1 MSDKSLRQE
10 IKDLK
15 DLEERNESPLDPV
28 VYTEEEPVPDV
39 SPALSTRT
47 STFSSSTARTSTSLA
62 SKGYPFM
69 LPLKGEKKLPTDL
82 SCSLYNIF
90 SILYRALL
98 ESILFSSLFILPSL
112 IVYSCT
118 EDSWYN
124 FLSRRWNEK
133 YEYFSPVMEFV
144 RITVHVAVIYST
156 WVFIDAFTRIAP
168 LVIRRS
174 WHLLGQPIP
183 NSVKTTLAGWK
194 AARSPLKLALFC
206 FLALVLTDNFVFGS
220 SKLVSSAS
228 ELTTSTLS
236 NLSQAWQW
244 AEYLLV
250 ALTSLSIIILCQK
263 VLMQLITSS
272 YRKQALASRILA
284 SNFKFRVLTRLFR
297 QTNLGEIDARRS
309 IVREHAREALHP
321 FDEDFVEISK
331 DIAGIRLN
339 SAERAES
346 IASALWARVCPFSR
360 DYLVLEDLRPFFTA
374 EDSTEAFAVFDRS
387 GSGIVNSVT
396 WVDSIK
402 EIWSERCNLTSSIRM
417 SDATLGT
424 LEGIINTFLFAGWT
438 LTILSLISKSGYT
451 FLTSILSFVFVFSFL
466 FKDSCERIFKSF
478 IFVLVEHPFDIG
490 DTVIIDKVKYTV
502 LEMKLFQTTFR
513 RHADSTVT
521 YIPNNNLLSKYI
533 YNEERSDLTIESLL
547 VTLPSDTSISILGSL
562 QQKLNTFLNEKFAS
576 YTGNIR
582 ILPIEV
588 QDGKMNV
595 RIEFKFQ
602 DGREIEKDIKISRKA
617 SISQQIQNYLNETK
631 III

>member
-1 MSDKSLRQE
+1 MSDKNLRQE
-10 IKDLK
+10 INELK

-28 VYTEEEPVPDV
+28 VYTEDDPVPDV
-39 SPALSTRT
+39 SPSLSTRT
-47 STFSSSTARTSTSLA
+47 STSGSSDTSKLPA
-62 SKGYPFM
+62 GYPFI
-69 LPLKGEKKLPTDL
+69 LPLQGDKKLPADL
-82 SCSLYNIF
+82 SCSLFNIF
-90 SILYRALL
+90 SILYRAFL
-98 ESILFSSLFILPSL
+98 ESLIFGSLFILPAL
-112 IVYSCT
+112 IVYACT

-124 FLSRRWNEK
+124 FLTRRWNEK

-144 RITVHVAVIYST
+144 RMAVHVAVIYSV
-156 WVFIDAFTRIAP
+156 WVFIDAFTRVVP

-194 AARSPLKLALFC
+194 ASRSTLKLALFG
-206 FLALVLTDNFVFGS
+206 FISLVLTDNFVFGS

-228 ELTTSTLS
+228 ELTSSTLS
-236 NLSQAWQW
+236 NLSQTWQW
-244 AEYLLV
+244 AEKFLV
-250 ALTSLSIIILCQK
+250 AITSLSVIILFQK
-263 VLMQLITSS
+263 IIMQLIATS
-272 YRKQALASRILA
+272 YRKQALAPRILA
-284 SNFKFRVLTRLFR
+284 SNFRFRVLTRLFR

-309 IVREHAREALHP
+309 IVREQAREALHP

-346 IASALWARVCPFSR
+346 IASALWARVCPLSR

-374 EDSTEAFAVFDRS
+374 EDAPEAFAVFDRS
-387 GSGIVNSVT
+387 GSGIVNSIT
-396 WVDSIK
+396 WVESIK
-402 EIWSERCNLTSSIRM
+402 EIWFERCNLTTSIRM

-424 LEGIINTFLFAGWT
+424 LEGIINVFLFSGWF
-438 LTILSLISKSGYT
+438 LSILSLISKSGYT
-451 FLTSILSFVFVFSFL
+451 FFASIIGFIFVFSFL
-466 FKDSCERIFKSF
+466 FKDSCEKIFKSF

-513 RHADSTVT
+513 RFNDSTVT

-533 YNEERSDLTIESLL
+533 YNEERSGLTTESLL
-547 VTLPSDTSISILGSL
+547 VTLPSNTSISILGSL
-562 QQKLNTFLNEKFAS
+562 QSKLNTFLNEKFYA

-602 DGREIEKDIKISRKA
+602 DGREIEKDLKISRKD
-617 SISQQIQNYLNETK
+617 SLSQQIQDYLKEK
-631 III
+631 QII